1 MKILSLEEFIVLEKM
16 LNGTDEDM
24 EVAFS
29 NIKNFKLDVTYH
41 MLFIKTLFYKRRAVY
56 MKKFPEYNKLMKE
69 FSLLHDTGHN
79 IPRPWNY
86 RHGSYTWED
95 ILSITKFLFKRKNE
109 EFKSSIMDIIVY
121 QMNKI
126 TPEKQAI
133 ERYFSK
139 FKSIYNHEYNNK

>member
-1 MKILSLEEFIVLEKM
+1 MKILSLEEFTILEEM
-16 LNGTDEDM
+16 LNGSNEDM

-29 NIKNFKLDVTYH
+29 NIKNFKLDVAYH
-41 MLFIKTLFYKRRAVY
+41 MLFIKTLFYKRRAIY
-56 MKKFPEYNKLMKE
+56 MKKFPEYNKLMHE
-69 FSLLHDTGHN
+69 FSLLKDTGHD

-95 ILSITKFLFKRKNE
+95 ILSIIKFLFKRKNE
-109 EFKSSIMDIIVY
+109 DFKSSIMDIITY

-139 FKSIYNHEYNNK
+139 FQTIYNNEYNNK

>member
-1 MKILSLEEFIVLEKM
+1 MKTLSLEEFIILEEM
-16 LNGTDEDM
+16 LNGSNEDM

-29 NIKNFKLDVTYH
+29 NIKNFKLDVAYH
-41 MLFIKTLFYKRRAVY
+41 MLFIKTLQYRRRALY

-69 FSLLHDTGHN
+69 FSLLKNKDNN
-79 IPRPWNY
+79 ISRPWNY

-109 EFKSSIMDIIVY
+109 DFKSSIMDIITY